1 MSQLYNGDASGRLG
15 RLPAYAV
22 FHHIA
27 ILKLKRSYYCGR
39 TDPACISYLQLKA
52 INDLQ

>member
-1 MSQLYNGDASGRLG
+1 MAQLYNGDASCRLG
-15 RLPAYAV
+15 RLLAYAV

-27 ILKLKRSYYCGR
+27 ILKLKRLYYCGH
-39 TDPACISYLQLKA
+39 TNPACISYLQLKA